1 MKNSIEKILLASVI
15 FKEHVYNN
23 VKNAE
28 KKKHDPKAAVRSRGK
43 CVFPAEHPK
52 VKDDKDHF
60 PITNKAQA
68 QNALARANQ
77 FSKAPEWYS
86 GSLES
91 LVNAVARAV
100 KKHYPGIEVS
110 EAAKKPGKG

>member
-15 FKEHVYNN
+15 FKEHVY
-23 VKNAE
+23 
-28 KKKHDPKAAVRSRGK
+28 
-43 CVFPAEHPK
+43 
-52 VKDDKDHF
+52 
-60 PITNKAQA
+60 
-68 QNALARANQ
+68 
-77 FSKAPEWYS
+77 S

-91 LVNAVARAV
+91 LVNTVARAV